1 MNAFGAKLPWPKIDV
16 SPAAFVAA
24 NATVIG
30 QVTIGRKSS
39 IWYNAV
45 VRGDVCAID
54 IGEYSNIQD
63 GAVIHGD
70 PDLPTIL
77 ESYVTIGH
85 QATIH
90 SAHLERGCLI
100 GIGAIVL
107 NGVRIGA
114 GSIIGAG
121 CVVTKDVLPRSMM
134 VGVPAK
140 LLREVTEAEVAD
152 LITHAEKYAQL
163 ATIHTEFHNLWLQ
176 DRNGH
181 VKYLESDRDHS

>member
-1 MNAFGAKLPWPKIDV
+1 MNAFGAKLPWPEIDFG
-16 SPAAFVAA
+16 PAAFVAA
-24 NATVIG
+24 NATVLG
-30 QVTIGRKSS
+30 QVTIQEQAS

-45 VRGDVCAID
+45 VRGDVCAIE
-54 IGEYSNIQD
+54 IGAYSNIQD

-77 ESYVTIGH
+77 EDYVTIGH

-107 NGVRIGA
+107 NGIRIGA

-121 CVVTKDVLPRSMM
+121 CVVTKDVAPRSMM
-134 VGVPAK
+134 MGVPAK
-140 LLREVTEAEVAD
+140 LMREVTELEASD
-152 LITHAEKYAQL
+152 LILHAKKYAEL
-163 ATIHTEFHNLWLQ
+163 GLIHASLGTSRLTH
-176 DRNGH
+176 
-181 VKYLESDRDHS
+181 

>member
-1 MNAFGAKLPWPKIDV
+1 MDAFGAKLPWPKIDI
-16 SPAAFVAA
+16 SSAAFVAA

-30 QVTIGRKSS
+30 QVKIGQQAS

-45 VRGDVCAID
+45 VRGDVCAIN

-70 PDLPTIL
+70 PGLPTIL
-77 ESYVTIGH
+77 EPYVTIGH

-90 SAHLERGCLI
+90 SAHLEQGCLI

-107 NGVRIGA
+107 SGVRVGA

-121 CVVTKDVLPRSMM
+121 CVVTKNVLPRSMM
-134 VGVPAK
+134 VGIPAK
-140 LLREVTEAEVAD
+140 LLREVTADETAD
-152 LITHAEKYAQL
+152 LILHAEKYAQL
-163 ATIHTEFHNLWLQ
+163 AAIHAKFHN
-176 DRNGH
+176 
-181 VKYLESDRDHS
+181 S

>member
-1 MNAFGAKLPWPKIDV
+1 MDAFGAKLPWPRLDL

-30 QVTIGRKSS
+30 AVTIGRQAS

-70 PDLPTIL
+70 PDLPTVL
-77 ESYVTIGH
+77 EPYVTIGH

-107 NGVRIGA
+107 NGVRVGA

-134 VGVPAK
+134 VGIPAK
-140 LLREVTEAEVAD
+140 LLREVTEAEAAD
-152 LITHAEKYAQL
+152 LILHAEKYAQL
-163 ATIHTEFHNLWLQ
+163 GAIHAEFHNSSIPKKTYPT
-176 DRNGH
+176 N
-181 VKYLESDRDHS
+181 

>member
-1 MNAFGAKLPWPKIDV
+1 MDAFGAKLPWPIIDL

-30 QVTIGRKSS
+30 QVKIGQQAS

-45 VRGDVCAID
+45 VRGDVCAIE

-85 QATIH
+85 LATIH

-107 NGVRIGA
+107 NGVRVGA

-134 VGVPAK
+134 VGIPAK
-140 LLREVTEAEVAD
+140 LLREVTVAEATD
-152 LITHAEKYAQL
+152 LISHAEKYAQL
-163 ATIHTEFHNLWLQ
+163 GLLHTEINNPLS
-176 DRNGH
+176 N
-181 VKYLESDRDHS
+181 

>member
-1 MNAFGAKLPWPKIDV
+1 MDAFGAKLPWPKIDF

-30 QVTIGRKSS
+30 QVTIGQQAS

-45 VRGDVCAID
+45 VRGDVCAIK

-85 QATIH
+85 LATIH

-107 NGVRIGA
+107 NGVRVGA

-134 VGVPAK
+134 VGIPAK
-140 LLREVTEAEVAD
+140 LLREVTVAEATD
-152 LITHAEKYAQL
+152 LISHAEKYAQL
-163 ATIHTEFHNLWLQ
+163 GLLHTEINNPLS
-176 DRNGH
+176 N
-181 VKYLESDRDHS
+181 

>member
-1 MNAFGAKLPWPKIDV
+1 MDAFGAKLPWPIIDL

-30 QVTIGRKSS
+30 QVKIGQQAS

-45 VRGDVCAID
+45 VRGDVCAIE
-54 IGEYSNIQD
+54 IGEYCNIQD

-107 NGVRIGA
+107 NGVRVGA

-134 VGVPAK
+134 VGIPAK
-140 LLREVTEAEVAD
+140 LLREVTVAEATD
-152 LITHAEKYAQL
+152 LISHAEKYAQL
-163 ATIHTEFHNLWLQ
+163 GLLHTEINNPLS
-176 DRNGH
+176 N
-181 VKYLESDRDHS
+181 

>member
-1 MNAFGAKLPWPKIDV
+1 MDAFGAKLPWPKIDV
-16 SPAAFVAA
+16 SSAAFVAA

-30 QVTIGRKSS
+30 QVTIGRQAS

-63 GAVIHGD
+63 GAIIHGD

-77 ESYVTIGH
+77 EPYVTIGH

-90 SAHLERGCLI
+90 SAHLEIGCLI

-107 NGVRIGA
+107 NGVRVGA

-134 VGVPAK
+134 VGIPAK
-140 LLREVTEAEVAD
+140 LVREVTAAEAND

-163 ATIHTEFHNLWLQ
+163 AAIHAKFHSS
-176 DRNGH
+176 
-181 VKYLESDRDHS
+181 Y

>member
-1 MNAFGAKLPWPKIDV
+1 MDAFGAKLPWPKIDL

-30 QVTIGRKSS
+30 QVTIGRQAS
-39 IWYNAV
+39 IWYHAV
-45 VRGDVCAID
+45 VRGDVCAIN

-77 ESYVTIGH
+77 EPYVTIGH

-90 SAHLERGCLI
+90 SAHLEQGCLI

-107 NGVRIGA
+107 NGVRVGA

-134 VGVPAK
+134 VGIPAK
-140 LLREVTEAEVAD
+140 LLREVTEAEATD
-152 LITHAEKYAQL
+152 LVLHAEKYAQL
-163 ATIHTEFHNLWLQ
+163 AAIHAEFHN
-176 DRNGH
+176 
-181 VKYLESDRDHS
+181 S

>member
-1 MNAFGAKLPWPKIDV
+1 MDAFGAKLPWPKIDL

-30 QVTIGRKSS
+30 QVKVGGQAS
-39 IWYNAV
+39 IWYHAV

-54 IGEYSNIQD
+54 IGAYSNIQD

-77 ESYVTIGH
+77 EPYVTIGH

-107 NGVRIGA
+107 NGVRIGS

-134 VGVPAK
+134 VGIPAK
-140 LLREVTEAEVAD
+140 LLREVTAAEAAD
-152 LITHAEKYAQL
+152 LISHAEKYAQL
-163 ATIHTEFHNLWLQ
+163 ALLHAQNQ
-176 DRNGH
+176 
-181 VKYLESDRDHS
+181 